1 MRAGSE
7 ELGAGLNDWAKPML
21 SLEDHARAIGAIL
34 SGYGANPVIAPDKA
48 LEVEAHLDA
57 IVGCCN
63 QVDAWV
69 ANHTEGA

>member
-1 MRAGSE
+1 
-7 ELGAGLNDWAKPML
+7 ML

-69 ANHTEGA
+69 ANHTEG